1 MDASYM
7 HASSYMH
14 LYAQKAQLHVANAL
28 MTIDQEERIGRARVA
43 VEEEASA
50 KRRKLVEGLFSAL
63 R

>member
-1 MDASYM
+1 MQ
-7 HASSYMH
+7 
-14 LYAQKAQLHVANAL
+14 LYAQNAQLHVVNAL

-50 KRRKLVEGLFSAL
+50 KRRKLVEGLFNAF

>member
-1 MDASYM
+1 MHTGVSYTQ
-7 HASSYMH
+7 
-14 LYAQKAQLHVANAL
+14 LYAQNAQLHIANAL
-28 MTIDQEERIGRARVA
+28 MTIDHEERIGRARVA

>member
-1 MDASYM
+1 MQ
-7 HASSYMH
+7 
-14 LYAQKAQLHVANAL
+14 LYAQNAQLQVVNAL

-50 KRRKLVEGLFSAL
+50 KRRKLVEGLFSAF